1 MRVAITGC
9 RGQLGRE
16 LVTTATDPLLETYCT
31 DVEEMDITS
40 PDQIDAALTK
50 FNPQVII
57 NAAAYT
63 RVDAAESE
71 SELAFAVNAT
81 APALL
86 ADWCR
91 RSGAFLVHIST
102 DYVFSGRKGEA
113 YIESD
118 ATDPISVY
126 GASKARGERL
136 VRERLPHHL
145 IVRTS
150 WLYSIHGQNF
160 VKTVLALCRKMDV
173 LRIVADQY
181 GSPTNAA
188 DLAKGVW
195 SMIAH
200 MDRHADGPWGTYH
213 FCSRGVASW
222 HDFATEI
229 VRLRSLPTG
238 GRQVRVEAITT
249 ADYPTA
255 AARPTYS
262 VLDCSKLE
270 ANFGC
275 RPPEWREAL
284 RPVVQSLTG
293 TAA

>member
-16 LVTTATDPLLETYCT
+16 LVRTAADPLLETFCT

-40 PDQIDAALTK
+40 AGQIDAVLSE
-50 FNPQVII
+50 FNPHVIV

-63 RVDAAESE
+63 RVDAAETE
-71 SELAFAVNAT
+71 SDLAYAVNAT
-81 APALL
+81 APGLL

-91 RSGAFLVHIST
+91 RSESFLVHIST
-102 DYVFSGRKGEA
+102 DYVFSGRKGGA
-113 YIESD
+113 YVESD
-118 ATDPISVY
+118 VTDPISVY
-126 GASKARGERL
+126 GSSKAQGEKL
-136 VRERLPHHL
+136 VRERLPQHL

-160 VKTVLALCRKMDV
+160 VKTILALCRKLDV

-181 GSPTNAA
+181 GSPTHAA
-188 DLAKGVW
+188 DLAKGIW
-195 SMIAH
+195 AMIAH
-200 MDRHADGPWGTYH
+200 MHRHPDGPWGTYH

-229 VRLRSLPTG
+229 VRLRPAPPG
-238 GRQVRVEAITT
+238 GRRIRVEAIGT

-255 AARPTYS
+255 APRPAYS
-262 VLDCSKLE
+262 ALDCSKLA
-270 ANFGC
+270 ANFGY

-284 RPVVQSLTG
+284 EPVVLSLTAA
-293 TAA
+293 TA